1 MDMVI
6 EMKHM
11 PLVGETVL
19 GSNLTYVPG
28 GKGANQAYAAGKF
41 DGQVTMLGCVGSD
54 SFGDEL
60 IDNIKKSGIDCSHIS
75 KISHESTGI
84 AVIYVNE
91 EGDNSIVV
99 TSGANKECNI
109 TYLMEHEEL
118 FKTCDYIMF
127 QMEIPSEAVCYGI
140 KRAKE
145 LGKTVI
151 LNPAPAPDMIPDDV
165 LDKIDYLTP
174 NETELLKLAGQ
185 TEQSMKAIELA
196 AEKLLEKG
204 VKNLLITL
212 GEKGAYFCNKTE
224 KYICPARKV
233 EAIDTTAAG
242 DCFNAAFVTGLSNGK
257 SEKDAIKFANVA
269 SSLAVMKKGAQSS
282 IPDLAEIEQ
291 LIKEGV

>member
-19 GSNLTYVPG
+19 GNNLTYVPG

-41 DGQVTMLGCVGSD
+41 GGQVTMLGCVGSD

-60 IDNIKKSGIDCSHIS
+60 IGNLMKSGTDCSYIS
-75 KISHESTGI
+75 KIKNESTGI

-99 TSGANKECNI
+99 TSGANQTCNI
-109 TYLMEHEEL
+109 KYLREYEAL
-118 FKTCDYIMF
+118 FKACDYIMF
-127 QMEIPSEAVCYGI
+127 QMEIPSEAVYYGI
-140 KRAKE
+140 KKAKE
-145 LGKTVI
+145 LGKIVI
-151 LNPAPAPDMIPDDV
+151 LNPAPAPDFIPDDV
-165 LDKIDYLTP
+165 LNKIDYLTP

-185 TEQSMKAIELA
+185 TDLSMDTIELSA
-196 AEKLLEKG
+196 AKILEKG

-212 GEKGAYFCNKTE
+212 GEKGAYFCNKEE

-233 EAIDTTAAG
+233 AAIDTTAAG
-242 DCFNAAFVTGLSNGK
+242 DCFNAAFVTALSKGK
-257 SEKDAIKFANVA
+257 SEKEAVKFANIA

-282 IPDLAEIEQ
+282 IPDLVEIEQ
-291 LIKEGV
+291 LIND